1 MMELDGKMVK
11 NANIGSKLKRTSESL
26 SLFSAS
32 TEGNKMDSSRF
43 WRREKRF
50 IPTPSDLHP
59 EKVRVTARLD
69 CEFRRR
75 VAHNGADPGGSNGE
89 YHSGFAA
96 IGSLVRAIDTREGRY
111 AGSGKYMRLQLSHL
125 EVARVLT
132 RVRDWVR
139 TGWWVL
145 AAGDGVTER
154 FTLGTPP
161 PSATAANER
170 LTLVVVVVVRNKP
183 EWRVTTFVT
192 TLVTRQFFKL
202 IQNRR
207 RDSYSSFGRKYTRHL
222 PARTHA
228 LDDRLYFSPVKK
240 DKLTGIEGKV
250 TKLPWIDSEPP
261 LAPPKN

>member
-32 TEGNKMDSSRF
+32 AEGNKTDSSRF

-75 VAHNGADPGGSNGE
+75 VAHDGADPGGSNGE

-111 AGSGKYMRLQLSHL
+111 AGRSGYTGGFIEAWKSGKYMRLQLSHL

-145 AAGDGVTER
+145 AARDGVTE
-154 FTLGTPP
+154 
-161 PSATAANER
+161 
-170 LTLVVVVVVRNKP
+170 
-183 EWRVTTFVT
+183 
-192 TLVTRQFFKL
+192 L
-202 IQNRR
+202 I
-207 RDSYSSFGRKYTRHL
+207 YTRD
-222 PARTHA
+222 PA
-228 LDDRLYFSPVKK
+228 
-240 DKLTGIEGKV
+240 
-250 TKLPWIDSEPP
+250 P
-261 LAPPKN
+261 LSHRGQRAINTRGRGRSQEQTRVAGHNLCHNPCDPSILQN

>member
-1 MMELDGKMVK
+1 MIELDGKMVK
-11 NANIGSKLKRTSESL
+11 NANIGSKLKWTSESV

-32 TEGNKMDSSRF
+32 AEGNKMDSSRF

-69 CEFRRR
+69 CEFRPR
-75 VAHNGADPGGSNGE
+75 VAHHGADPGGSNGE

-96 IGSLVRAIDTREGRY
+96 IGSLVRAIDTQEGRY
-111 AGSGKYMRLQLSHL
+111 AGSGKCMRLQLSHL

-132 RVRDWVR
+132 RVRYWVR
-139 TGWWVL
+139 TCWWVL

-154 FTLGTPP
+154 FTLGTLP

-170 LTLVVVVVVRNKP
+170 LTLVVVVRNKP

-192 TLVTRQFFKL
+192 TLVTRQLFKIGGATL
-202 IQNRR
+202 TARSDANI
-207 RDSYSSFGRKYTRHL
+207 RDIFLLGPTPSMTGFTS
-222 PARTHA
+222 A
-228 LDDRLYFSPVKK
+228 LS
-240 DKLTGIEGKV
+240 T
-250 TKLPWIDSEPP
+250 
-261 LAPPKN
+261 

>member
-32 TEGNKMDSSRF
+32 AEGNKTDSSRF

-75 VAHNGADPGGSNGE
+75 VGTTEQIPGVATVNITVVLQRSEASSERLTPGR
-89 YHSGFAA
+89 
-96 IGSLVRAIDTREGRY
+96 VDMREGDLLRP
-111 AGSGKYMRLQLSHL
+111 GKWKVHETAAEPLGG
-125 EVARVLT
+125 ARVLT

-207 RDSYSSFGRKYTRHL
+207 RDSYSSLGRKYTRHL

-240 DKLTGIEGKV
+240 YKLTGIEGK
-250 TKLPWIDSEPP
+250 
-261 LAPPKN
+261 